1 MTDVFDA
8 RPPRFSRI
16 RWRFVRTL
24 LGAMNV
30 LERWTASVRE
40 WALQEAV
47 ESSPDYTAFEQ
58 FIHDHYQERGVKATV
73 SVIQAT
79 VIPPPTPEI
88 THAPRHSVLN

>member
-1 MTDVFDA
+1 MTDIFDA

-58 FIHDHYQERGVKATV
+58 FIHDHYQERGIKATV
-73 SVIQAT
+73 HIVNAL
-79 VIPPPTPEI
+79 PTPEI
-88 THAPRHSVLN
+88 THAPRHSFLN